1 MEYIITM
8 NESENHLSYVI
19 PIFSSVTSSTSESD
33 NECLLI
39 KEVADELDAAASLLG
54 LIKECFWYF

>member
-1 MEYIITM
+1 M

-19 PIFSSVTSSTSESD
+19 PIFSSVSSSTSESD